1 MKGEL
6 KDLLMNRDYE
16 PLYSQDLKKV
26 CKELITFLYGEDLY
40 IYRAS
45 EALGLVCK
53 KQEQG
58 QELGQ
63 EQEQGREGGEH
74 VKNILRRLFW
84 HLNDE
89 SGAYC
94 RGAPVAIG
102 EIGRNSQEFEDF
114 KNMTA
119 SLLDNEEVELKFVIY
134 ALGRA
139 AKNIVDAYPDPVE
152 KLLPL
157 LDHQEPEIRGYAAWA
172 LGELGA
178 EKAVEG
184 LNELLEDGI
193 MVQIYHQGEFKD
205 MAVKDLAQE
214 SLNKISRGEA

>member
-1 MKGEL
+1 MKGQL

-16 PLYSQDLKKV
+16 PLIQTEDLKKV
-26 CKELITFLYGEDLY
+26 CKELITFLYGEDLL

-53 KQEQG
+53 KE
-58 QELGQ
+58 EQ
-63 EQEQGREGGEH
+63 EQEEGGEH

-102 EIGRNSQEFEDF
+102 EIGRNTQHFEYF
-114 KNMTA
+114 KNMTV
-119 SLLDNEEVELKFVIY
+119 SLLDNEEVETEFVIY

-139 AKNIVDAYPDPVE
+139 AKNVKDAYPNPVE
-152 KLLPL
+152 KLLSL
-157 LDHQEPEIRGYAAWA
+157 LNHQEPKIRGYAAWA

-178 EKAVEG
+178 EEAAEKLEV
-184 LNELLEDGI
+184 LLKDENVI
-193 MVQIYHQGEFKD
+193 LIYQGEFRD
-205 MAVKDLAQE
+205 MAVKKIAQE
-214 SLNKISRGEA
+214 SLRKIIQR

>member
-1 MKGEL
+1 MNEQI
-6 KDLLMNRDYE
+6 KDLLMNRDYTA
-16 PLYSQDLKKV
+16 LVQSSDLKKM
-26 CKELITFLYGEDLY
+26 CKELITFLYGEDLF
-40 IYRAS
+40 IYRGS

-53 KQEQG
+53 EQG
-58 QELGQ
+58 IYD
-63 EQEQGREGGEH
+63 GEH

-102 EIGRNSQEFEDF
+102 EIGRNSPHFEGF
-114 KNMTA
+114 KNMTV
-119 SLLDNEEVELKFVIY
+119 SLLDNEEVELKFVVY

-139 AKNIVDAYPDPVE
+139 AQGVKDAYPDPVE

-157 LDHQEPEIRGYAAWA
+157 LDHEEPTIRGYAAWS

-178 EKAVEG
+178 EDARGNLE
-184 LNELLEDGI
+184 NLLQDDNVI
-193 MVQIYHQGEFKD
+193 RVYYRGEFKD
-205 MAVKDLAQE
+205 MAVKDVAQE
-214 SLNKISRGEA
+214 SLNKMSRGEA

>member
-1 MKGEL
+1 MKGQI
-6 KDLLMNRDYE
+6 KDLLMNRDYT
-16 PLYSQDLKKV
+16 PLIQSSDLKKM
-26 CKELITFLYGEDLY
+26 CKELIAFLYGEDLL

-53 KQEQG
+53 EQG
-58 QELGQ
+58 KYD
-63 EQEQGREGGEH
+63 GEH

-102 EIGRNSQEFEDF
+102 EIGRNSQHFEGF
-114 KNMTA
+114 KNMPV
-119 SLLDNEEVELKFVIY
+119 SLLDNEEVELKFVVY

-139 AKNIVDAYPDPVE
+139 AENIKDAYPNPIE
-152 KLLPL
+152 ELQPL
-157 LDHQEPEIRGYAAWA
+157 LNHEEPEIRGYTVWA

-178 EKAVEG
+178 QEAKKG
-184 LNELLEDGI
+184 LESLLQDDNVI
-193 MVQIYHQGEFKD
+193 RIYHQGELKD
-205 MAVKDLAQE
+205 MAIKDIAQE
-214 SLNKISRGEA
+214 SLNKITS

>member
-1 MKGEL
+1 MREL
-6 KDLLMNRDYE
+6 KDLLTNRDYE
-16 PLYSQDLKKV
+16 PLVHSEDLKKV
-26 CKELITFLYGEDLY
+26 CKELITFLYGEDLF

-53 KQEQG
+53 KQEQ
-58 QELGQ
+58 
-63 EQEQGREGGEH
+63 EQDGEEGGEH

-94 RGAPVAIG
+94 RGASVAIG
-102 EIGRNSQEFEDF
+102 EIGRNTEQFEGF
-114 KNMTA
+114 KNMTV
-119 SLLDNEEVELKFVIY
+119 SLLDNEEVELEFVIY
-134 ALGRA
+134 AVGRA
-139 AKNIVDAYPDPVE
+139 AKSVKNAYPDPFE

-178 EKAVEG
+178 EGAIEG
-184 LNELLEDGI
+184 LNELLEDENI
-193 MVQIYHQGEFKD
+193 IRIYQGEFKD
-205 MAVKDLAQE
+205 MAVKDIAQE
-214 SLNKISRGEA
+214 SLHKIVRGEA

>member
-16 PLYSQDLKKV
+16 PLIHSEDLKKV
-26 CKELITFLYGEDLY
+26 CKELITFLYGEDLL

-45 EALGLVCK
+45 EALGLVCRRK
-53 KQEQG
+53 E
-58 QELGQ
+58 Q
-63 EQEQGREGGEH
+63 EQEQVDGEH

-102 EIGRNSQEFEDF
+102 EIGRNSQEFEGF
-114 KNMTA
+114 KNMTV
-119 SLLDNEEVELKFVIY
+119 SLLDNEEVEFKFAIY

-139 AKNIVDAYPDPVE
+139 AENVRDAYPDPVE

-157 LDHQEPEIRGYAAWA
+157 LNHEEPQIRGHAAWA
-172 LGELGA
+172 IGELGA
-178 EKAVEG
+178 EESGEG
-184 LNELLEDGI
+184 LNELLEDESVI
-193 MVQIYHQGEFKD
+193 TIYHQGDFKE
-205 MAVKDLAQE
+205 MAVRDIAGE
-214 SLNKISRGEA
+214 SLNKISQK